1 MADDQS
7 SRRRGRGADAEAR
20 AGALERLKAL
30 RRDGRRSD
38 TNQIKV
44 ADPIYDTVDEDEYES
59 LVAKRRQEAEEFV
72 VDDDGLGYLDE
83 GQEEDWS
90 KACGPM
96 SSEESEGE
104 EKPKRK
110 KAEKKDVEKAKKPSS
125 LSAAAALMGKQRLSN
140 MFTSSVFKKREEKG
154 MSLLSDSVIDHVL
167 AEFAPD
173 EGDRER
179 RRKQHSNLVKC
190 MNPISSITK
199 VKSENLGING
209 SDSRLRSGISF
220 DVGSNCENLGNNL
233 SKGDVCGGDNL
244 RRVSDEVK
252 DMDAE
257 MSDNL
262 SVGMSDSLMKES
274 VVEESLL
281 NNSEVKREVEVKKEY
296 VLNAKVNN
304 EEKDR
309 AFSATAGWQA
319 VRAAGNGSVAEINHS
334 SSCDEKHEF
343 EVESDGSLPFYLL
356 DAHEEF
362 YGVNAGNIY
371 LFGKVLVVC
380 HLFISLQISL
390 S

>member
-1 MADDQS
+1 MTDEQS
-7 SRRRGRGADAEAR
+7 TRRRGRGADAEAR

-96 SSEESEGE
+96 SSDESDGE
-104 EKPKRK
+104 EKPKKK
-110 KAEKKDVEKAKKPSS
+110 KAEKKEVEKVKKPSS

-154 MSLLSDSVIDHVL
+154 KSLLSDSIVDDVI

-179 RRKQHSNLVKC
+179 RRKGHSNLVKC
-190 MNPISSITK
+190 LNPVSSIVK
-199 VKSENLGING
+199 GKSENLGSNG
-209 SDSRLRSGISF
+209 GELRLRNEISAGGGN
-220 DVGSNCENLGNNL
+220 DCENLGVNL
-233 SKGDVCGGDNL
+233 SKGNVCRVDNL
-244 RRVSDEVK
+244 ERVSDKVE
-252 DMDAE
+252 DMDTE
-257 MSDNL
+257 MGNGLD
-262 SVGMSDSLMKES
+262 VGLSDSLMTES

-281 NNSEVKREVEVKKEY
+281 NNSEVKSEVEVKKEY
-296 VLNAKVNN
+296 VLNAKVTK
-304 EEKDR
+304 EEKDK
-309 AFSATAGWQA
+309 AYSATAGWQA
-319 VRAAGNGSVAEINHS
+319 VRAAGNGNAAEINHS
-334 SSCDEKHEF
+334 SNSDEKHEF

-362 YGVNAGNIY
+362 YGVNAGNLY
-371 LFGKVLVVC
+371 LFGKVV
-380 HLFISLQISL
+380 
-390 S
+390 